1 VLWGRTLAEIAE
13 KTLKKGSPVYIVGKI
28 RTRSYVD
35 KEGVNKY
42 TTEILADVL
51 LNLEKKPSA
60 ANSSSSSSPEENK
73 NQVSQEVNEPVA
85 GYQSNVT
92 QGGDDFGTGSQGGS
106 HDEDDLPF

>member
-1 VLWGRTLAEIAE
+1 VVLWGRTLAEIAE

-51 LNLEKKPSA
+51 LNLEKKTSA
-60 ANSSSSSSPEENK
+60 ANTSSNSSSEVNK
-73 NQVSQEVNEPVA
+73 NNVSQEVNEPVA
-85 GYQSNVT
+85 GYQSGVT
-92 QGGDDFGTGSQGGS
+92 QGEDEFGTGGS